1 MSDGEIYEILKKFD
15 MYLEIG
21 NMISFVMRWIGWAL
35 IQGLAWLVDGLEN
48 ITDSVL
54 GIKLFFSNEGVQE
67 FVKSIQPFLYI
78 LLGFSFLYIGYM
90 LIMNRKIDREKIA
103 MNIFI
108 SIAVIVLLNTG
119 MGKANK
125 FTDAAI
131 GAVDVNV
138 EGTISEKI
146 IKAGLTDVA
155 QFDVKNWKT
164 TDLAEPN
171 KIPQENIRMINITE
185 QIDGDF
191 EISKDNKIS
200 EKGGEILEKRVTLD
214 ASGNGSVTGLENG
227 WFDFFEEKYYRW
239 HWDFWTISISLFV
252 TGMTLLF
259 ISIKLAKLSYELA
272 FNYVLATI
280 IAPAD
285 VANGQML
292 KELLKRILNT
302 FMIIIMIFISMKI
315 YLMATEF
322 ISDELDGMAYL
333 VALIAI
339 SIAVVDGP
347 VMCERLFGIDAG
359 LKSGWQTVIGGVAA
373 ARAVKGVGDSI
384 IGTTGKMA
392 SMTSRNGNTSNHSSK
407 GDSNSGK
414 PALHDEMKQKEGRT
428 GEKKS
433 QNGGDDLGKKHEP
446 NGKNQMDNE
455 KSSLDNQM
463 KGDQSKEDADAA
475 LPVSLAEQMKT
486 SGFDSGKENDSDDS
500 GHDHQSTLPSL
511 SDAMGKGKEED
522 LPKTLSSTQPSGQEA
537 LQGGGKEGTNQ
548 PISPVAAGIGGRPNE
563 GSIPSTGPITDRGA
577 LQSGGKEGTNQPM
590 SPVAGGMGGR
600 PNEGTG
606 PIPGRGA
613 LPSGGNQGSN
623 QPISPVAG
631 GMGGRPNEG
640 TGPISDQGALQ
651 IGGNQGS
658 NQPISPVAGG
668 MGGRPNEGTGPMS
681 DRGALQIGGNQG
693 SNQPMSPVA
702 GGMGGK
708 SNEGTGPIPDQG
720 ALPSGMKQG
729 SIQEIPSTSNQA
741 GIEVQQKG
749 TIQSHKPVAS
759 VGGSY
764 SNDKAAREQGKSQD
778 EVKQGF
784 NPNSQNSYN
793 EPKSVTPIR
802 NTPRN
807 TKRVYPI
814 NKNKGVNWDR

>member
-131 GAVDVNV
+131 GAVNVNL

-146 IKAGLTDVA
+146 IKSGLTDVA

-164 TDLAEPN
+164 TELAEPN

-191 EISKDNKIS
+191 ELSKDNKLS

-214 ASGNGSVTGLENG
+214 ASGNGSVTGLDNG

-333 VALIAI
+333 VALIAV

-433 QNGGDDLGKKHEP
+433 QNGGDDLGKKPEL

-537 LQGGGKEGTNQ
+537 LQSGGKEGTNQ

-563 GSIPSTGPITDRGA
+563 GTGPIPDRGA
-577 LQSGGKEGTNQPM
+577 LQ
-590 SPVAGGMGGR
+590 
-600 PNEGTG
+600 
-606 PIPGRGA
+606 
-613 LPSGGNQGSN
+613 SGGNQGSN
-623 QPISPVAG
+623 QPISPVAA

-640 TGPISDQGALQ
+640 TGPISDRGALQ
-651 IGGNQGS
+651 GGGNQGS
-658 NQPISPVAGG
+658 NQPISPVA
-668 MGGRPNEGTGPMS
+668 
-681 DRGALQIGGNQG
+681 A
-693 SNQPMSPVA
+693 
-702 GGMGGK
+702 GMGGK
-708 SNEGTGPIPDQG
+708 SNEGTGPIPDRG
-720 ALPSGMKQG
+720 ALQSGMKQG

-749 TIQSHKPVAS
+749 AIQSHKPVAS

-764 SNDKAAREQGKSQD
+764 SNDKTEREQGKSQD

-793 EPKSVTPIR
+793 EPQSVTPVR